1 MKYVQCVSES
11 SKSSKTKSQRA
22 VTDKGV
28 KIEESS
34 PPLFDDELNDEVS
47 YLVIIDLRLWQ
58 AERDPDL
65 RTCNW
70 CWLELSA
77 LSIVQFGDYFKNNSQ
92 TYTAER
98 YLSFDT
104 FNYKNNSGMSFD

>member
-28 KIEESS
+28 KVEESS

-47 YLVIIDLRLWQ
+47 YLV
-58 AERDPDL
+58 
-65 RTCNW
+65 
-70 CWLELSA
+70 
-77 LSIVQFGDYFKNNSQ
+77 V
-92 TYTAER
+92 
-98 YLSFDT
+98 
-104 FNYKNNSGMSFD
+104 